1 MYRTI
6 QGWLAAVL
14 TLALFPVPAVA
25 ATVDGVELPDT
36 LSVEDTTLV
45 LNGAGSRSKWFIDL
59 YVAGL
64 YLPGREQDA
73 TAIVAADEPQAIHLH
88 ITSGMITSERLMEAT
103 QEGFENSTGGNL
115 APIQDDIDA
124 SMDVF
129 SEEIGKGDV
138 FTLIYVPDEGV
149 RMLKNGEL
157 RDTVGDLEFK
167 RALFGIWLSDK
178 PAQGSLK
185 RDMLGQ

>member
-6 QGWLAAVL
+6 QGWLATVL
-14 TLALFPVPAVA
+14 TLALFSMPAAA
-25 ATVDGVELPDT
+25 ATVEGVELPDT
-36 LSVEDTTLV
+36 LTVEDTTLV

-64 YLPGREQDA
+64 YLPAPERNAA
-73 TAIVAADEPQAIHLH
+73 TILAADEPQAIHLL

-103 QEGFENSTGGNL
+103 REGFENATGGNT

-124 SMDVF
+124 AMAVF
-129 SEEIGKGDV
+129 SEEIGEGDV
-138 FTLIYVPDEGV
+138 FTLIYVPDEGI
-149 RMLKNGEL
+149 RMLRNGEL

-167 RALFGIWLSDK
+167 RALFGIWLSDQ
-178 PAQGSLK
+178 PAQSSLK